1 MLKRSPSPSLF
12 VVLTVVLITAVVSV
26 NVLWKGNDGEG
37 WRNTIRSDAKG
48 YYSYLVA
55 VFIRHDLGHEPPAW
69 EYIHET
75 PSGTL
80 NKYFSGTAVMM
91 APWFLVGHGLALVDA
106 DAPNDGYSVY
116 HMKAIA
122 VGGWA
127 YLFLGLLA
135 LRALL
140 RGIGVRDAVVAWT
153 LLGLGLGTTLLQY
166 SAVQPGWSH
175 VYTFCA
181 VSTFLL
187 LIHRLAMGAHMRWYV
202 AAAALF
208 GLIVLIRPV
217 NGLVLLAIPIVAG
230 DRTGLLFTRLFQ
242 RPSTLLLAVLAGSSI
257 VAVQPLLWYL
267 QTGHWIEWGYR
278 DEGFHWDRPEIL
290 EVLFGFRRGLFLWTP
305 FLILPA
311 LCALMLWRQ
320 DRLRSAFSLL
330 YWSVNTYVIASWW
343 IWYYGSGFGSR
354 VYIDH
359 FPVLVIPMALV
370 LQQVSARWWVAARIF
385 IVLCV
390 ALFLAQ
396 YTQYHTG
403 ILHHE
408 HMDRA
413 KYSAT
418 FLRFGEA
425 HRDRLGGK
433 WEAPPFNPNGMEA
446 VIIAAT
452 DLERSS
458 EHWRDGL
465 VVARPE
471 AFSGGH
477 VCVFDA
483 EHEFGTLF
491 SASAGQLPTGRELYL
506 EVGLQCYEERAGDSF
521 EALAIASIQR
531 PDDSFA
537 FYSSFRMNA
546 TPGIADSTWRH
557 MEFRIPLP
565 ALAEGDRLAFY
576 LWNSEGKSRFLT
588 DDLFMRVWAVR
599 PYH

>member
-1 MLKRSPSPSLF
+1 MLQRRPSASLLATLV
-12 VVLTVVLITAVVSV
+12 VVLVAILVSV
-26 NVLWKGNDGEG
+26 NVLWKGSDGEG

-55 VFIRHDLGHEPPAW
+55 VFIRHDLGHELPAW

-75 PSGTL
+75 PTGTL

-91 APWFLVGHGLALVDA
+91 APWFLAGHGLALLDA

-122 VGGWA
+122 IGGWG
-127 YLFLGLLA
+127 YLLLGMLA

-140 RGIGVRDAVVAWT
+140 RGMDVRDAVVAYI
-153 LLGLGLGTTLLQY
+153 LIGLGLGTTLLQY
-166 SAVQPGWSH
+166 TAVQPGWSH
-175 VYTFCA
+175 VYSFCA
-181 VSTFLL
+181 VSAFLL
-187 LIHRLAMGAHMRWYV
+187 LIHRLSVGANMRGYV
-202 AAAALF
+202 AAAALL

-217 NGLVLLAIPIVAG
+217 NGLVLLALPIVAG
-230 DRTGLLFTRLFQ
+230 DRTGLLLTRLFQ
-242 RPSTLLLAVLAGSSI
+242 RPVILVLAGLAGASV
-257 VAVQPLLWYL
+257 VALQPLLWHL
-267 QTGHWIEWGYR
+267 QTGHWLEWGYR
-278 DEGFHWDRPEIL
+278 NEGFHWGRPEII
-290 EVLFGFRRGLFLWTP
+290 EVLFGLRRGLFLWTP
-305 FLILPA
+305 ILILPA
-311 LCALMLWRQ
+311 LCAVLLWRVDQ
-320 DRLRSAFSLL
+320 MRSAFSLI

-370 LQQVSARWWVAARIF
+370 LQHASRRWWITARIF
-385 IVLCV
+385 IVLCM

-433 WEAPPFNPNGMEA
+433 WEAPPFNPKGMEA
-446 VIIAAT
+446 VLLDAT
-452 DLERSS
+452 DMERSS
-458 EHWRDGL
+458 AHWRDGH
-465 VVARPE
+465 VVERPE
-471 AFSGGH
+471 AYSGSR

-483 EHEFGTLF
+483 EHEFGTMF
-491 SASAGQLPTGRELYL
+491 SAAAGSLPTGRELYL
-506 EVGLQCYEERAGDSF
+506 EVGFECYEERAGDSF

-531 PDDSFA
+531 PDESFA
-537 FYSSFRMNA
+537 HYGSFRMNA
-546 TPGIADSTWRH
+546 TPGTRDSTWRH
-557 MEFRIPLP
+557 LEYRIPLP
-565 ALAEGDRLAFY
+565 ALAEGESLSFY
-576 LWNSEGKSRFLT
+576 LWNPEGGSKFLT
-588 DDLFMRVWAVR
+588 DDLFMRVWAVE
-599 PYH
+599 PY